1 MKKITLL
8 IFLYTLCIQIN
19 AQSKIIKANPLGL
32 VFGIANLGVEFS
44 GKKNQSTSIYAL
56 YYSRSDTKGFGIGLE
71 QRFYFNSTQL
81 KGFHAGPSIGYL
93 KLNDNYNEDFNVFS
107 LGAEIGHQWFLNKSF
122 TIDVFSG
129 VGFLIENIGMNLSV
143 GLGVSLGYAW

>member
-1 MKKITLL
+1 M
-8 IFLYTLCIQIN
+8 
-19 AQSKIIKANPLGL
+19 
-32 VFGIANLGVEFS
+32 
-44 GKKNQSTSIYAL
+44 
-56 YYSRSDTKGFGIGLE
+56 YYSRSATK
-71 QRFYFNSTQL
+71 RFYFNSTQL

-129 VGFLIENIGMNLSV
+129 VGFLIENIRMNLSV
-143 GLGVSLGYAW
+143 GLGTSLGYAW